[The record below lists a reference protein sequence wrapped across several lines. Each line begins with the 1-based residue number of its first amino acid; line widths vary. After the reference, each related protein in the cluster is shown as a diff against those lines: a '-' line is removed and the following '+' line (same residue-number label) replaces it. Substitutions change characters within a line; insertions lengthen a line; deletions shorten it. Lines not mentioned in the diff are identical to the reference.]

1 MRARIAVLAAML
13 AGVSLIAGPAVGPP
27 VPRLVWNASASLP
40 VGFYRV
46 HTVDRLAVGDI
57 VLARAPAALVPLFAD
72 RGYLPAGVPLL
83 KRVAALPGST
93 ICRDGLRILIDGVA
107 VGRALGRDRL
117 GRTLPVW
124 QGCRLLGDREVFLMN
139 RGVPDSLD
147 GRYFG
152 PVPVASIVGRAAPL
166 WTYEGRR

>member
-1 MRARIAVLAAML
+1 MRPRIAALTAML
-13 AGVSLIAGPAVGPP
+13 AGVCLIAGPAVIPP

-40 VGFYRV
+40 VGLYRV
-46 HTVDRLAVGDI
+46 HAVDHLTVGDI
-57 VLARAPAALVPLFAD
+57 VLARPPAALGPLFAN

-93 ICRDGLRILIDGVA
+93 VCRDGLRILIDGIA
-107 VGRALGRDRL
+107 AGRALGRDRL

-124 QGCRLLGDREVFLMN
+124 QGCRVLGDREVFLMN

-152 PVPVASIVGRAAPL
+152 PVPIASIVGRAVPL
-166 WTYEGRR
+166 WTVEAPR

>member
-1 MRARIAVLAAML
+1 ML
-13 AGVSLIAGPAVGPP
+13 ASICLSAGPALVAP
-27 VPRLVWNASASLP
+27 VPPFVWNASASLP
-40 VGFYRV
+40 MGLYRV
-46 HTVDRLAVGDI
+46 LAVDHLAVGDI
-57 VLARAPAALVPLFAD
+57 VLARTPAALVPLFAK

-93 ICRDGLRILIDGVA
+93 ICRDGLRILIDGIA
-107 VGRALGRDRL
+107 AGRALGRDRL

-124 QGCRLLGDREVFLMN
+124 QGCRVLGDREVFLMN

-152 PVPVASIVGRAAPL
+152 PVPLGSIIGHAEPL
-166 WTYEGRR
+166 WTVEAPQ